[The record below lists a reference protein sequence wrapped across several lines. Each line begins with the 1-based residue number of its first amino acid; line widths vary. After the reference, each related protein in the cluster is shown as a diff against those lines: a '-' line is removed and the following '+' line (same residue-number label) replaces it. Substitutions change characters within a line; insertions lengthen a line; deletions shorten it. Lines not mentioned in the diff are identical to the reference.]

1 MTSRTLNGIRRASRQ
16 RVFLTPVAIAF
27 CATCA
32 WAADPET
39 PAFSFSGFGTLG
51 VVHSSEGRAD
61 YSTGTIRPN
70 GAGYS
75 NDWSFDVDS
84 RVAAQVSADFTQNI
98 SAVMQVIVEQRHDK
112 TYFPTVEWLNV
123 KYQFTPDFSFR
134 AGRIVLPTL
143 LVSDYRKVGY
153 ANQWLRPPVEV
164 YDLIPIT
171 NGDGVDFSYR
181 ASLGEFRNTL
191 QGIFFRT
198 NPRLP
203 VGAGTA
209 KARDSIGLVYTG
221 EYGGA
226 TARIA
231 HVRGKATLDAF
242 EPLFDALGQ
251 FGPEGTALVDKYG
264 TVDKLYT
271 FTTIGGSYDSGNW
284 YAMGEWGVADL
295 HNIVGKK
302 SAWYLS
308 GGYRL
313 GAFTPYVT
321 YARVKKDSV
330 TSDPGLTVSAL
341 PPFLAG
347 PAAALNAALNTQLAS
362 GPVQRTISVGGRWD
376 FAKNAALKVQVDHIR
391 IGAGSTGTLIKV
403 QPDFQPGGKVNVFS
417 ATIDFVF

>member
-1 MTSRTLNGIRRASRQ
+1 MLSGIGRASRQ
-16 RVFLTPVAIAF
+16 LVWVAPLAIASY
-27 CATCA
+27 ATGA
-32 WAADPET
+32 LAAEADT

-51 VVHSSEGRAD
+51 VVHSSERRAD
-61 YSTGTIRPN
+61 YSTGVIRPN

-75 NDWSFDVDS
+75 HDWSADVDS
-84 RVAAQVSADFTQNI
+84 RIGAQVTADFTPQI
-98 SAVMQVIVEQRHDK
+98 SGVMQVIVEQRHDN
-112 TYFPTVEWLNV
+112 TYIPTIEWLNV
-123 KYQFTPDFSFR
+123 KYQFTPDFSVR
-134 AGRIVLPTL
+134 AGRIVLPAF
-143 LVSDYRKVGY
+143 LVSDYRTVGY

-171 NGDGVDFSYR
+171 NGDGVDVSYH
-181 ASLGEFRNTL
+181 ASLGEFRNAL
-191 QGIFFRT
+191 QGIYFRT
-198 NPRLP
+198 NPKLP
-203 VGAGTA
+203 PGQGTA
-209 KARDSIGLVYTG
+209 KARDSTGLVYTG

-231 HVRGKATLDAF
+231 HIRGNLTLDAF

-251 FGPEGTALVDKYG
+251 FGPEGVALVDKYG
-264 TVDKLYT
+264 TDNKRFT
-271 FTTIGGSYDSGNW
+271 FTTIGGSYDAGNW

-295 HNIVGKK
+295 HNIVGKG
-302 SAWYLS
+302 SAWYVS

-321 YARVKKDSV
+321 YAKVKADSD

-347 PAAALNAALNTQLAS
+347 PATALNAALNTNLAS
-362 GPVQRTISVGGRWD
+362 TSPVQQTISVGGRWD
-376 FAKNAALKVQVDHIR
+376 FAKNAAFMVQVDHIR
-391 IGAGSTGTLIKV
+391 LGAGSAGTLINV

>member
-1 MTSRTLNGIRRASRQ
+1 MTSNMLSGFGRASR
-16 RVFLTPVAIAF
+16 RLAALAPLAIASY
-27 CATCA
+27 AT
-32 WAADPET
+32 AAVSADADT

-51 VVHSSEGRAD
+51 VVHSSESRAD

-75 NDWSFDVDS
+75 HDWSADVDS
-84 RVAAQVSADFTQNI
+84 RLGAQVTADFTQNI

-112 TYFPTVEWLNV
+112 TYIPTIEWLNV
-123 KYQFTPDFSFR
+123 KYQFTPDFSLR
-134 AGRIVLPTL
+134 AGRIVLPAF

-153 ANQWLRPPVEV
+153 ANQWLRPAVEV

-171 NGDGVDFSYR
+171 NGDGVDVSYR

-191 QGIFFRT
+191 QGIYFRT
-198 NPRLP
+198 NPKLP
-203 VGAGTA
+203 AGQGTA
-209 KARDSIGLVYTG
+209 KARDGQGLVYTG

-231 HVRGKATLDAF
+231 HIRGKTTLDAF

-251 FGPEGTALVDKYG
+251 FGPEGAALVDKYG
-264 TVDKLYT
+264 ADNKLFT

-295 HNIVGKK
+295 HNIVGKR
-302 SAWYLS
+302 SAWYVS

-321 YARVKKDSV
+321 YAKVKKDSNA
-330 TSDPGLTVSAL
+330 SDPGLTVSAL

-347 PAAALNAALNTQLAS
+347 PAAALNAALNTTLAS
-362 GPVQRTISVGGRWD
+362 SPVQQTISVGGRWD
-376 FAKNAALKVQVDHIR
+376 FAKNAAFKLQADHIR
-391 IGAGSTGTLIKV
+391 LGAGSSGTLINV